1 MNNQNQPLYVLV
13 LNDNGLIQ
21 NLTMGMEIA
30 GLADITSR
38 TIREYL
44 EEHGTQNPW
53 DKAPRNES
61 GYANI
66 YHGVPGESNAKVVWT
81 YRFDGEESFEQ
92 MDTDLNEV
100 VWAECRRLVEKFLL
114 RNQGRI
120 IKPVDY
126 DCRNGYENELVRSIW
141 DDFENPLLPI
151 ALCCKAH
158 HVYTL
163 IDDNGYALVPDLQAI
178 NRVGYIL
185 LDQACDIGAGFRLEP
200 IQKSVLVG

>member
-44 EEHGTQNPW
+44 EEHGTQHPW

-151 ALCCKAH
+151 ALCWLIMSIRLSMTTATHLYLISKPSTALAISFWIKR
-158 HVYTL
+158 VTL
-163 IDDNGYALVPDLQAI
+163 VRVSDW
-178 NRVGYIL
+178 NRFKNQSL
-185 LDQACDIGAGFRLEP
+185 LDR
-200 IQKSVLVG
+200 